1 MKTPSSDLRLSAA
14 DHTEFNS
21 RSGSLLERLIFN
33 HRWAVIVGCA
43 IVTSLLG
50 WQCRHL
56 DLTASFEEMLPG
68 RQEYIVNYLAHA
80 AELRGFGNAIRIAVE
95 TTDGDIFSPEYLNTL
110 RQINDEV
117 FLLPGVDRPA
127 MKSLW
132 TPATRWSAVTEE
144 GLDGGPVMPGDFDG
158 SPQSLAVV
166 RSNIDRSGELGQL
179 VATDYKSTVL
189 FVPLLE
195 YNNETGKRLDYRE
208 LGRGL
213 EQVRAKYQT
222 LHTRVHIVGFA
233 KLIGDLIDGL
243 HQILLFFL
251 VSVAITSIILHA
263 YTRCIRSTLLV
274 VACSVIAVT
283 WELGV
288 ITALGVGLDPYSVLV
303 PFLIFAIGMSHGA
316 QKMNGIMQDIGRGT
330 PKLIAARFTFRR
342 LFMAGLTALLCDT
355 VGFAVLMTIH
365 IQVIQKLALIASLGV
380 AALVFTNL
388 ILLPVLLSFV
398 GVSPRAA
405 ARSLKSEAHGEE
417 GRIMRAFARFTRKPW
432 AIGAIV
438 CALVLAGVSAMV
450 GRHLQVGDIDPGAPE
465 LRANTRYNK
474 DNAFMVSHYAASS
487 DVFVVMVT
495 TPQYGCTN
503 YDTLARVS
511 ALSSELRQL
520 PGVEATNSLADLSKF
535 AVSGMNEGNPKWYEL
550 VRTQSMLNAVTY
562 RASRELFNESCD
574 LLSLIVYLKDHRAQT
589 LERVVEHVDLFA
601 RRNDTS
607 TVKFLMA
614 AGSAGIEAATNIVVS
629 RSTLQ
634 MLILVYGAVTLL
646 CLVAFRSL
654 RATVAAILPLALT
667 SLMCQALMVMLGIG
681 VKVGTLPVVALGV
694 GIGIDYALYII
705 AVVIARL
712 RQGDEFTAAVRHARL
727 FTGRVVIL
735 TGFALAV
742 AVSSWAW
749 SPIKF
754 QADMGILL
762 AFMFFLNMLGAMI
775 LLPAI
780 GRFLIV
786 PSHFHSKR
794 AHPVEHPASAGVD
807 LRPMR

>member
-1 MKTPSSDLRLSAA
+1 MKAPSSDIRLGSDDLTRCAP
-14 DHTEFNS
+14 H
-21 RSGSLLERLIFN
+21 RGSLLERLIFN
-33 HRWAVIVGCA
+33 HRWSVVAVCA
-43 IVTSLLG
+43 IATAMLG
-50 WQCRHL
+50 WECRHL
-56 DLTASFEEMLPG
+56 HLNASFDEMLPSK
-68 RQEYIVNYLAHA
+68 QEYIVNYLTHA
-80 AELRGFGNAIRIAVE
+80 NELRGFGNAIRIAVE
-95 TTDGDIFSPEYLNTL
+95 TTDGDILNPDYLNVL
-110 RQINDEV
+110 RSINDEV

-132 TPATRWSAVTEE
+132 TPATRWSAVTED
-144 GLDGGPVMPGDFDG
+144 GLDGGPVMPESYNG
-158 SPQSLAVV
+158 SPESLSVV

-179 VATDYKSTVL
+179 VATNFKSSVI
-189 FVPLLE
+189 FVPLLD
-195 YNNETGKRLDYRE
+195 NDNETGKRLDYRQ
-208 LGRGL
+208 LSARL
-213 EQVRAKYQT
+213 EQVRTKYQSA
-222 LHTRVHIVGFA
+222 HIHIHIVGFA

-243 HQILLFFL
+243 HQILIFFL
-251 VSVAITSIILHA
+251 ISVAITSAILHA
-263 YTRCIRSTLLV
+263 YTRCVRSTLLV
-274 VACSVIAVT
+274 VICSLIAVI

-288 ITALGVGLDPYSVLV
+288 ISAAGVDLDPYSVLV

-330 PKLIAARFTFRR
+330 HKLLAARFTFRR

-365 IQVIQKLALIASLGV
+365 IPVIQKLALIASLGV

-398 GVSPRAA
+398 GVSSKAA
-405 ARSLKSEAHGEE
+405 ARSLQNEE
-417 GRIMRAFARFTRKPW
+417 RGDESIVMRFFSRFTRKSW

-438 CALVLAGVSAMV
+438 CAIALGCASAV
-450 GRHLQVGDIDPGAPE
+450 TGRYLQVGDIDPGAPE
-465 LRANTRYNK
+465 LRVNTRYNK
-474 DNAFMVSHYAASS
+474 DNAFMASNYAASS

-495 TPQYGCTN
+495 TPKYGCTS

-520 PGVEATNSLADLSKF
+520 PGVEATSSLADLSKF

-562 RASRELFNESCD
+562 RASRELFDESCD
-574 LLSLIVYLKDHRAQT
+574 LLSLIVYLQDHRAET
-589 LERVVEHVDLFA
+589 LTRVVNHVEGFSQ
-601 RRNDTS
+601 RYDTS
-607 TVKFLMA
+607 SIKFLMA
-614 AGSAGIEAATNIVVS
+614 AGSAGIDAATNIVVG

-634 MLILVYGAVTLL
+634 MLILVYAAVTVL

-654 RATVAAILPLALT
+654 RATITAILPLILT
-667 SLMCQALMVMLGIG
+667 SLMCQALMVLLGIG

-694 GIGIDYALYII
+694 GIGIDYALYIVAVII
-705 AVVIARL
+705 AHL
-712 RQGDEFTAAVRHARL
+712 RQGAGYTSAVRHARL

-775 LLPAI
+775 LLPAL

-786 PSHFHSKR
+786 PAHFSR
-794 AHPVEHPASAGVD
+794 AAAQE
-807 LRPMR
+807 R